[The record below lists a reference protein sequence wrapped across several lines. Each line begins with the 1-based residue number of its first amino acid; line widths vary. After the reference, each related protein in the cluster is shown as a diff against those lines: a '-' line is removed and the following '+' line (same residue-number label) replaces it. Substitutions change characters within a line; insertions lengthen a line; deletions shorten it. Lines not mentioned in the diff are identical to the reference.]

1 MAYACQM
8 TDDRAPAERTL
19 SAEQRRQLAVDLCNH
34 VWMLLGTPGR
44 SPQADDE
51 MIHAALIGSPELPRP
66 TPDAP
71 PTLRVVGTTRAVV
84 TRAGATAHVS
94 VRFWVSEPARLQ
106 ARVTPLR
113 SRRAFA
119 LLPGTTFA
127 GSRSTTTRPTA
138 TTTVPHSLPRHITKG
153 PAQAQE
159 GFLLS
164 EQATPRKSDPVEPR
178 KEGQLL
184 PARSSATLG

>member
-44 SPQADDE
+44 SPEADDE

-66 TPDAP
+66 AADAP

-106 ARVTPLR
+106 VRVTPLR

-138 TTTVPHSLPRHITKG
+138 TTTVPRRGAYILR
-153 PAQAQE
+153 A
-159 GFLLS
+159 
-164 EQATPRKSDPVEPR
+164 R
-178 KEGQLL
+178 L
-184 PARSSATLG
+184 PAARLVHGRSYLVRLTAVYMGGQRRSLTIRVQA